1 MKFIYI
7 AIGGACGSVCR
18 YILSEY
24 VSTKYTTNF
33 PLGTLLVN
41 TIGSLIIGFLFGF
54 FSINGEVNDRLK
66 FLVFIG
72 FLGGFTTFSSYAL
85 ENMKHLQNN
94 FFSTAL
100 LYILLSNF
108 LGILLAYFG
117 YILAL
122 KLK

>member
-1 MKFIYI
+1 LKFIYI

-66 FLVFIG
+66 FL
-72 FLGGFTTFSSYAL
+72 TTFSSYAL

-94 FFSTAL
+94 LFSTAL

>member
-85 ENMKHLQNN
+85 EN
-94 FFSTAL
+94 
-100 LYILLSNF
+100 
-108 LGILLAYFG
+108 
-117 YILAL
+117 
-122 KLK
+122 

>member
-7 AIGGACGSVCR
+7 AIGGACGSVVR
-18 YILSEY
+18 YIISEY
-24 VSTKYTTNF
+24 IATKNNSNF
-33 PLGTLLVN
+33 PLGTFVVN

-94 FFSTAL
+94 LFSTAL